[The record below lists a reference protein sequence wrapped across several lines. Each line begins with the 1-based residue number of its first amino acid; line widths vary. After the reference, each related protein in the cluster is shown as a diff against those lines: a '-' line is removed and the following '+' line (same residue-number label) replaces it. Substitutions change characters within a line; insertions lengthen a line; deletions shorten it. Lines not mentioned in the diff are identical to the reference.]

1 MADQPV
7 AQQRALTAS
16 APQLITYADRL
27 GGSIG
32 GIAALLNGPLA
43 GAFGGVHLLPFFSPI
58 DGADAGFDPIDHR
71 RVDNRI
77 GTWDDVA
84 QLANTHEVMADLIVN
99 HLSDRSP
106 EFTNWLEHG
115 GTTDSTQI
123 FLTMDRVFPD
133 GATEA
138 ELLAVYRPR
147 PGLPFTRVR
156 RRDGSAHLMWTT
168 FTEHQIDLDVEHP
181 AGWAYLMSV
190 VDQLVQHGVRWVRL
204 DAIGYAIKRAGTS
217 CFMIPDTFEFIDRLT
232 KVLRAHGVQTLV
244 EVHGHHEM
252 QVAVASRVDLVY
264 DFALPPLILDA
275 LYRRDANILRQ
286 WLRIRPNNA
295 INVLDTHDGIGV
307 IDVGPDPTRP
317 GTLGLLDT
325 AQLQELVENIHRH
338 SDGASRLATGAAASN
353 LDLYQVNC
361 TYFDALGRDPSRYL
375 LARLIQFLVPGIPQV
390 YYVGLL
396 AGTNDVDLLER
407 TGVGRDINRHHYAAD
422 EVAAALETPLV
433 QALLAMLRWRATTDV
448 FEGDFTLLDS
458 PPQMLALRWDSP
470 EGDITGLRAEIDLAT
485 LGFEIVES
493 TVAGERTI
501 TGFNGF

>member
-1 MADQPV
+1 
-7 AQQRALTAS
+7 
-16 APQLITYADRL
+16 
-27 GGSIG
+27 
-32 GIAALLNGPLA
+32 
-43 GAFGGVHLLPFFSPI
+43 
-58 DGADAGFDPIDHR
+58 
-71 RVDNRI
+71 
-77 GTWDDVA
+77 
-84 QLANTHEVMADLIVN
+84 
-99 HLSDRSP
+99 
-106 EFTNWLEHG
+106 
-115 GTTDSTQI
+115 
-123 FLTMDRVFPD
+123 
-133 GATEA
+133 
-138 ELLAVYRPR
+138 
-147 PGLPFTRVR
+147 
-156 RRDGSAHLMWTT
+156 
-168 FTEHQIDLDVEHP
+168 
-181 AGWAYLMSV
+181 
-190 VDQLVQHGVRWVRL
+190 
-204 DAIGYAIKRAGTS
+204 
-217 CFMIPDTFEFIDRLT
+217 LT

-264 DFALPPLILDA
+264 DFALPPLVLDA
-275 LYRRDANILRQ
+275 LYRCDANILRQ

-470 EGDITGLRAEIDLAT
+470 KGHITGLRAEIDLAT